1 MARKPKGSHPAY
13 KNGFSQ
19 LNFYNKISTEFYT
32 TTKTMKKQGE
42 IWTELSQEKQVS
54 SREQVGKNPGNE
66 VVWP

>member
-19 LNFYNKISTEFYT
+19 LNFYNKISAEFYT

-42 IWTELSQEKQVS
+42 I
-54 SREQVGKNPGNE
+54 
-66 VVWP
+66 